1 MAWCEA
7 NQVDYV
13 FGLAR
18 NERLEREIA
27 PELALAAADAVRSG
41 EPARRFKEFTY
52 RTRKSWGRER
62 RVIGKAELIGDKCQS
77 ASKTDPPSA
86 SKIDPPFGVVGGSRR
101 SASLQRKPFVRPA
114 GGAVE
119 TVGTPFVPTGSRS
132 HGAQERSRDETA
144 CGARF
149 SARPLT
155 ASSTVARPA

>member
-1 MAWCEA
+1 MRTPVYPRYAGYRFPA
-7 NQVDYV
+7 
-13 FGLAR
+13 
-18 NERLEREIA
+18 EIISY
-27 PELALAAADAVRSG
+27 AVWLYY
-41 EPARRFKEFTY
+41 RFSLSL
-52 RTRKSWGRER
+52 RD
-62 RVIGKAELIGDKCQS
+62 VELILAEWGITVTHESIRVNRRRKLTHHRRPKLTHPSGWS
-77 ASKTDPPSA
+77 ADPGGPL
-86 SKIDPPFGVVGGSRR
+86 PFNGSPLF
-101 SASLQRKPFVRPA
+101 SLQRKPFVRPA